1 MDANDS
7 LNNFDYEGFM
17 AREFPIPEGK
27 YPDIG
32 RSLEHLNKITKLL
45 LDCALQ
51 SIKVAEHDPNASAV
65 HANTRYTIVCNYRL
79 RTINLIK
86 IFTEVLDLKGGSI
99 FDEGTANIVARSLLE
114 SYLVYYRLYNGCKG
128 DKESQ
133 ELYFTLY
140 DLSSRLHF
148 VKLGN
153 TLQMVTPEKFDEGK
167 LRAQIG
173 KLISEVKSN
182 KKFIKLP
189 QAIPNAIQKIEAG
202 KQDYLSFINFNK
214 LIRESPLP
222 TEFVTAY
229 YSYTSSFAHTEGF
242 SSVVS
247 QMYFQARKDWEALNE
262 MLKFRLIYPCL
273 AVSAQFYI
281 SFIEYDK
288 TQLADDKQDEV
299 LEVLSLCNYYLTAFN
314 LNK

>member
-1 MDANDS
+1 MDAEES
-7 LNNFDYEGFM
+7 LNNFDYEGFL
-17 AREFPIPEGK
+17 AREFPMPEGK

-32 RSLEHLNKITKLL
+32 RSLEHLNKITRMLME
-45 LDCALQ
+45 CALQ
-51 SIKVAEHDPNASAV
+51 SIRVAEGDPNASAM

-86 IFTEVLDLKGGSI
+86 IFTELLDLKGGSI

-114 SYLVYYRLYNGCKG
+114 SYLVYYRLYNGCNG
-128 DKESQ
+128 DKDLQ

-148 VKLGN
+148 VKFRN
-153 TLQMVTPEKFDEGK
+153 TLHMVAPEKFDEGK
-167 LRAQIG
+167 LKAQIG

-182 KKFIKLP
+182 KKYIKLP
-189 QAIPNAIQKIEAG
+189 QAIPNAIQKIESC

-222 TEFVTAY
+222 TQLVTAY
-229 YSYTSSFAHTEGF
+229 YSYTSSFAHAEGF
-242 SSVVS
+242 SSIVS
-247 QMYFQARKDWEALNE
+247 QVYFQSRNDWAGLNE

-288 TQLADDKQDEV
+288 TQLADDKENEV
-299 LEVLSLCNYYLTAFN
+299 WEVLSLCKYYLTAFN
-314 LNK
+314 LNQ

>member
-1 MDANDS
+1 MDAEES

-17 AREFPIPEGK
+17 AREFPMPEGK

-32 RSLEHLNKITKLL
+32 RSLEHLNRIAKMLM
-45 LDCALQ
+45 DCALQ
-51 SIKVAEHDPNASAV
+51 SIRDAELDPNASAV

-86 IFTEVLDLKGGSI
+86 IFTELPDLKGGSI

-114 SYLVYYRLYNGCKG
+114 SYLVYYLLYNGCKG
-128 DKESQ
+128 DKELQ

-148 VKLGN
+148 VKYGN
-153 TLQMVTPEKFDEGK
+153 TLQMVAADKFDEGK

-173 KLISEVKSN
+173 KLISEVKCN
-182 KKFIKLP
+182 KKYRKLP
-189 QAIPNAIQKIEAG
+189 YAIPNAIQKIEAG
-202 KQDYLSFINFNK
+202 KQDYLSFANFNK
-214 LIRESPLP
+214 LIRECPLP
-222 TEFVTAY
+222 TELVAAY
-229 YSYTSSFAHTEGF
+229 YSYTSSFAHAEGF
-242 SSVVS
+242 SSIVS
-247 QMYFQARKDWEALNE
+247 QVYFQSRKDWTALNE

-281 SFIEYDK
+281 SFIEYDQ
-288 TQLADDKQDEV
+288 TQLSDDMEKEV
-299 LEVLSLCNYYLTAFN
+299 WEVLSLCKYYLTAFN

>member
-1 MDANDS
+1 MNAEES

-17 AREFPIPEGK
+17 TREFPIPEGK

-32 RSLEHLNKITKLL
+32 QSLGHLNKITRMLME
-45 LDCALQ
+45 CALQ
-51 SIKVAEHDPNASAV
+51 SIRVAERDPKASAV

-86 IFTEVLDLKGGSI
+86 IFTELLDVKGGSI

-128 DKESQ
+128 DKEMQ
-133 ELYFTLY
+133 KLYFTLY

-148 VKLGN
+148 VKFGN
-153 TLQMVTPEKFDEGK
+153 TLHMVAQEKFDEAS
-167 LRAQIG
+167 LRAQIE
-173 KLISEVKSN
+173 KLISEVKSS
-182 KKFIKLP
+182 KKYSKLP
-189 QAIPNAIQKIEAG
+189 KGITNAIQKIEAG
-202 KQDYLSFINFNK
+202 KQDYLSFVNFNQ

-222 TEFVTAY
+222 TELVTAY

-242 SSVVS
+242 SSIVS
-247 QMYFQARKDWEALNE
+247 QVYFQSRKDWAALNE

-288 TQLADDKQDEV
+288 TQLADDNEKEVWEV
-299 LEVLSLCNYYLTAFN
+299 LLLCKYYLTAFN
-314 LNK
+314 LNQ

>member
-7 LNNFDYEGFM
+7 LNNFDYEGFI
-17 AREFPIPEGK
+17 AREFPMPEGK

-51 SIKVAEHDPNASAV
+51 SIRVAERDPNASAV

-79 RTINLIK
+79 RTMNLIK
-86 IFTEVLDLKGGSI
+86 IFTELLDLKGGSI
-99 FDEGTANIVARSLLE
+99 FDEGTSNIVARSLLE
-114 SYLVYYRLYNGCKG
+114 SYLVYYRLYNGCMG
-128 DKESQ
+128 DKELQ
-133 ELYFTLY
+133 DLYFSLY

-148 VKLGN
+148 LKFGN
-153 TLQMVTPEKFDEGK
+153 TLHMVTPEKFDEGK
-167 LRAQIG
+167 LKAQIG
-173 KLISEVKSN
+173 KLIREVKSN
-182 KKFIKLP
+182 KKYCKLP
-189 QAIPNAIQKIEAG
+189 QSIPNAIQRIEAG

-222 TEFVTAY
+222 TELVTAY
-229 YSYTSSFAHTEGF
+229 YSYTSSFAHAEGF
-242 SSVVS
+242 SSIVS
-247 QMYFQARKDWEALNE
+247 QVYFQSRKHWKEINE

-273 AVSAQFYI
+273 AISAQFYI

-288 TQLADDKQDEV
+288 TQLADDKENDV
-299 LEVLSLCNYYLTAFN
+299 WEVLSLCKYYLTAFN